1 MNKRITTPLIIALV
15 IVFAIGAIL
24 LRKHRDSAIDELA
37 NIGEIPWALHT
48 ATVSRGALS
57 SSFPVLASLS
67 GSTEITI
74 SSQVSGV
81 IRSMGPREGVT
92 VKKGDQLATISVDE
106 LRQQHAG
113 LEAQRE
119 AALAEKKRTH
129 DEYKR
134 QRQLKEKGLTTQ
146 ELVDAKNAAA
156 ISAQKQVANINRQ
169 IDALDV
175 RISYGSVFSPR
186 KAVVAARLMEEGDI
200 AQPGK
205 PLYRLTVDS
214 AARLKVSLP
223 QQILEQVHI
232 GTRILLVHGS
242 QHQEIV
248 LTRIF
253 PALDAHALGAA
264 EADLNAMPFD
274 LPSGARIPAQVILNT
289 FDNTLIVPHRSL
301 VKTGDK
307 GFLFKTVKHEGKTI
321 LKRVVVNVLLDAGK
335 SFAVDGELNSG
346 DNIVVGHQSVLMQL
360 RDGDPVMTVTEL
372 SHPEVANPGGTHP

>member
-1 MNKRITTPLIIALV
+1 MNKRIVTPLIVVLV

-24 LRKHRDSAIDELA
+24 LRKHRDTAIDELA
-37 NIGEIPWALHT
+37 SIGEIPWALHT
-48 ATVSRGALS
+48 QSVTRGALS
-57 SSFPVLASLS
+57 SGFPVLASLS
-67 GSTEITI
+67 GSNEITI

-81 IRSMGPREGVT
+81 IESMGPREGVT
-92 VKKGDQLATISVDE
+92 VKKGEKLATISVDE
-106 LRQQHAG
+106 LRQQRAG

-134 QRQLKEKGLTTQ
+134 QQQLKAKGLTTQ

-169 IDALDV
+169 ISALEV
-175 RISYGSVFSPR
+175 RISYGAVFSPR
-186 KAVVAARLMEEGDI
+186 RAIVAARLMEEGDI

-205 PLYRLTVDS
+205 PLYKLTVDS

-232 GTRILLVHGS
+232 GTQVLLEHGS
-242 QHQEIV
+242 QHQQII

-253 PALDAHALGAA
+253 PALDAHALGSA
-264 EADLNAMPFD
+264 EADLDAMPFD

-289 FDNTLIVPHRSL
+289 FENALIIPHRSL
-301 VKTGDK
+301 VKTGDR
-307 GFLFKTVKHEGKTI
+307 GFLFKVITENGKSI
-321 LKRVVVNVLLDAGK
+321 LKRVTVKVLLDAGK
-335 SFAVDGELNSG
+335 HFAVDGEINA
-346 DNIVVGHQSVLMQL
+346 DDAVVVGHQSVLMQL
-360 RDGDPVMTVTEL
+360 RDGDPVVVTKTATAVVM
-372 SHPEVANPGGTHP
+372 P